1 MNPDESG
8 QSGTERGRDFSGWWP
23 KGGVMAR
30 RFVAIAVILVAVAG
44 LAVVAADAGGQPDAT
59 AGTPA
64 AMESAANGEHG
75 PDAGGDHPGAG
86 EQLVGLV
93 AAENRD
99 LRGSVDRNAFG
110 ARLDAA
116 DSPAER
122 ATLVDRRL
130 SDVDGRLAE
139 LEGTLDG
146 LEANDGDGNRRT
158 PTDGA
163 TARAAEVGAAAG
175 AIQELLADIE
185 AAIRRLPAAER
196 EQRDLGERL
205 SALTART
212 AAVRERT
219 REARRLVAGA
229 DSETRAA
236 PITLAGIEGA
246 IQKAVD
252 DADAASR
259 LLGTESIDLRIRRA
273 NGSTLRL
280 AIETDGGEITE
291 IRRGSHDDPTVRVY
305 TDYGVV
311 RTLQR
316 TDDVRGGIE
325 DALAEDRIVY
335 DGAGLY
341 HSIRFGTA
349 DLLDRLTG

>member
-1 MNPDESG
+1 MNSDESG
-8 QSGTERGRDFSGWWP
+8 RSGTERGRDFSGWWP
-23 KGGVMAR
+23 KTSGMTR
-30 RFVAIAVILVAVAG
+30 RFVAIAVLLVAVAG
-44 LAVVAADAGGQPDAT
+44 RAVVAADAGGQPDAT

-75 PDAGGDHPGAG
+75 PVEDHLGAG

-99 LRGSVDRNAFG
+99 LQGSVDRNAFG

-122 ATLVDRRL
+122 AALVDRRL
-130 SDVDGRLAE
+130 SDADERLAE
-139 LEGTLDG
+139 LEGILDG
-146 LEANDGDGNRRT
+146 LEANDGDDNGRT
-158 PTDGA
+158 P
-163 TARAAEVGAAAG
+163 TARAAEAGATAG

-185 AAIRRLPAAER
+185 AVTRRLPAAER
-196 EQRDLGERL
+196 EQRNLSERL
-205 SALTART
+205 TALTART
-212 AAVRERT
+212 ATVRERT
-219 REARRLVAGA
+219 REARRLVRGA

-236 PITLAGIEGA
+236 PITLADVEKA
-246 IQKAVD
+246 IQGAVD
-252 DADAASR
+252 DADAASQ
-259 LLGTESIDLRIRRA
+259 LLGSESIDLRIRRA

-280 AIETDGGEITE
+280 AVETDGGEITE
-291 IRRGSHDDPTVRVY
+291 IWRGSHDDPTVQVY

-316 TDDVRGGIE
+316 TDDVRGAIE

-341 HSIRFGTA
+341 HSMRFGTA